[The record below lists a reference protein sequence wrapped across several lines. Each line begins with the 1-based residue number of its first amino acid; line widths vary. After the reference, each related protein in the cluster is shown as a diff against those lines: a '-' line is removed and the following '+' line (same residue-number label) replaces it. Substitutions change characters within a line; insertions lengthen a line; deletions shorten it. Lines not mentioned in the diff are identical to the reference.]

1 MLFRSSRTSRR
12 LSVCQA
18 SCHAC
23 FSGEVFKLW
32 CLLHSCPVYR
42 GAPRMPLSCG
52 VFREAEKLVAQ
63 LPCVQQISWDASGCG
78 VSCLTA
84 LSAVDLL
91 RWLRIWYLKGS
102 RPTSSMPQQK
112 EPGRRGLYILHCLKF
127 YSNLCLW
134 SMFYFMNTHF
144 LLTMA

>member
-1 MLFRSSRTSRR
+1 LACVKMSSKGPTDYGFCFPVCSRTSRR

-84 LSAVDLL
+84 LSAENLL
-91 RWLRIWYLKGS
+91 GWLRIWCQL
-102 RPTSSMPQQK
+102 
-112 EPGRRGLYILHCLKF
+112 
-127 YSNLCLW
+127 LW
-134 SMFYFMNTHF
+134 VQRTV
-144 LLTMA
+144 